1 MTGYDDV
8 SLSRMIDEGLKVA
21 SSTSAIPDMVSNRKR
36 KRKAKNGGLD
46 ATQQFNWGGS
56 AESSPEVL
64 QSDPLKESKIKRKA
78 ESPSDFLV

>member
-46 ATQQFNWGGS
+46 ATQQFNGGGGG
-56 AESSPEVL
+56 AVRNRH
-64 QSDPLKESKIKRKA
+64 QRFCKVIH
-78 ESPSDFLV
+78 